1 MPQKKIERNYLAKQ
15 TIANARI
22 WFRYRAKIID
32 NIKGN
37 RSSLWTG
44 RMQCRH
50 CNTGEIETQE
60 HIETCIFFE
69 TYKGT
74 LNLNKGED
82 KLIFWR
88 KVITA
93 LKYLKLENK
102 DLFDHRI
109 GAIDSVNDATRSEA
123 GSEDIP

>member
-1 MPQKKIERNYLAKQ
+1 MKKLETYQCHRKKLRNYLAKQ

-50 CNTGEIETQE
+50 CTTGEIETQE
-60 HIETCIFFE
+60 HIEECTYFE

-74 LNLNKGED
+74 LNLSKEED
-82 KLIFWR
+82 KLIFC
-88 KVITA
+88 
-93 LKYLKLENK
+93 
-102 DLFDHRI
+102 
-109 GAIDSVNDATRSEA
+109 
-123 GSEDIP
+123 